1 MFSAAPI
8 QSPYEASA
16 QIEVPAEMI
25 PVSPQSPVGQDTG
38 LFGWISG
45 NKIMSKVKVF
55 YDDKKIIEGITRF
68 SKGIH
73 GSLLYL
79 FLNMGAY
86 PCSCAKFHMF
96 LIHPKAVVS
105 LAIFL

>member
-25 PVSPQSPVGQDTG
+25 PVSPQSPAGQDTG

-55 YDDKKIIEGITRF
+55 YDDKKIIEVIIRF
-68 SKGIH
+68 RKSIL
-73 GSLLYL
+73 GSLTYL
-79 FLNMGAY
+79 FVKMGTQHF
-86 PCSCAKFHMF
+86 SFVQFHMF
-96 LIHPKAVVS
+96 LMHSKAVAS
-105 LAIFL
+105 